1 MSARDDATAMV
12 LTCPACATRY
22 RVAER
27 EFQGAVGRTVRCANC
42 GHIWYETLPSQRKSD
57 GPETPRKQA
66 VSLASAPA
74 DSSEETTPTLF
85 ARIESSPHLH
95 APAPQPPRRRLTA
108 AFWVIGIAVL
118 LLAAAAAGLFITRE
132 FAALW
137 PSAARFYNSMRH
149 PGAVSETDLVIR
161 KIVPSRTSQGL
172 LINGEITNSGKEP
185 HDVPRLRVALQDEA
199 EKEIQFQIFDPPKSR
214 LQPGETVAF
223 ATSFP
228 HPSDAAAGVVVTF
241 ASH

>member
-1 MSARDDATAMV
+1 MSARDDAITMI

-57 GPETPRKQA
+57 SAETPRKEA
-66 VSLASAPA
+66 AGLASAPG
-74 DSSEETTPTLF
+74 DSSEEIAPTVF
-85 ARIESSPHLH
+85 PRIQSSPRRHEL
-95 APAPQPPRRRLTA
+95 APRPLRRRLTA
-108 AFWVIGIAVL
+108 AFWSIGIAVL
-118 LLAAAAAGLFITRE
+118 LLVAAAAGLFITRE
-132 FAALW
+132 CAALW
-137 PSAARFYNSMRH
+137 PSAARFYNSIKH
-149 PGAVSETDLVIR
+149 PGGASETDLVIR
-161 KIVPSRTSQGL
+161 KIAPSRTPEGL
-172 LINGEITNSGKEP
+172 VINGEITNSGKQP